1 MPSPAAN
8 EAPAVPLGAWIDG
21 LAARHGA
28 RPALI
33 AGCRRI
39 AFADLARRSRH
50 LAGGLHR
57 LGLGP
62 GDRIAFWLPNIPD
75 YLALFLA
82 CARIGA
88 IAVAVNT
95 RFRSGE
101 VGDIVGR
108 SGARAL
114 VLWPGFR
121 NIPFA
126 EILAGI
132 DPGALAALETVIVH
146 GDDRHEN
153 WGALTGRRNVALA
166 ELAEAP
172 LYAGPEPAAD
182 AGAAI
187 FTTSGTTKA
196 PKFVLHSHRSL
207 GRHAGFVAPA
217 FGYDRADTVLLQAL
231 PYCGVFGLA
240 QALAAL
246 QGGAPSVLM
255 PAFEAEA
262 AAGLIRAHAVTG
274 FNATDDMLHRLL
286 EAAPGPRPFPSLR
299 SCGYAAFNAALAD
312 LVERGDDAGIRFF
325 GLYGMSEIQALFV
338 RVPEDAAAARRKLP
352 GGWPTSP
359 ETGIRIR
366 DPETGQ
372 LLPASAAGEIEVRGP
387 SLMSGYYG
395 DERATAEA
403 FTADGWFRT
412 GDLGYLDGG
421 GGLVFVSRM
430 NDALR
435 LGGFLVSPDE
445 IESCLQAHG
454 SVAGAQVVAAATPAG
469 NRAVAFVIPRAG
481 SIDADALRHHCA
493 ARLAAFK
500 VPARVIALDAFPVTQ
515 SANGVKVQRVRLR
528 QMAEAALAAT
538 DA

>member
-8 EAPAVPLGAWIDG
+8 DAPGAVSLGAWIDG
-21 LAARHGA
+21 LAARHDA

-39 AFADLARRSRH
+39 AFADLARRSRR
-50 LAGGLHR
+50 LAGGLQR
-57 LGLGP
+57 LGIGA

-75 YLALFLA
+75 YLALLLA

-95 RFRSGE
+95 RFRSAE

-121 NIPFA
+121 NIPFR

-146 GDDRHEN
+146 GD
-153 WGALTGRRNVALA
+153 GTALPGKRNVALA
-166 ELAEAP
+166 ELGEAP
-172 LYAGPEPAAD
+172 LYAGPEPGSE
-182 AGAAI
+182 AGVAI
-187 FTTSGTTKA
+187 FTTSGTTRA
-196 PKFVLHSHRSL
+196 PKFVLHTHRSL

-255 PAFEAEA
+255 PTFEAEA
-262 AAGLIRAHAVTG
+262 AAGLIRTHAVTG

-286 EAAPGPRPFPSLR
+286 EAAPGERPFPSLR

-312 LVERGDDAGIRFF
+312 LVERGDAAGIRFF

-338 RVPEDAAAARRKLP
+338 RVPEDAPAARRKLP
-352 GGWPTSP
+352 GGWPTSL
-359 ETGIRIR
+359 EAGIRIR
-366 DPETGQ
+366 DPETGA
-372 LLPASAAGEIEVRGP
+372 LLPANAAGEIEVRGP
-387 SLMSGYYG
+387 SLMAGYYG
-395 DERATAEA
+395 DERATADA

-412 GDLGYLDGG
+412 GDLGYLDDG
-421 GGLVFVSRM
+421 GGLVFVTRM

-435 LGGFLVSPDE
+435 LGGFLVSPAE
-445 IESCLQAHG
+445 IESCLQEHG

-469 NRAVAFVIPRAG
+469 NRAVAFVIPRAE
-481 SIDADALRHHCA
+481 SIDAEALRQHCA

-500 VPARVIALDAFPVTQ
+500 VPAQVIALDAFPVTQ

-528 QMAEAALAAT
+528 QMAEAALASVP
-538 DA
+538 

>member
-1 MPSPAAN
+1 MN
-8 EAPAVPLGAWIDG
+8 ETPGAGLPLGAWIDG
-21 LAARHGA
+21 LAARFGA

-33 AGCRRI
+33 AGCHRVTH
-39 AFADLARRSRH
+39 ADLARRSRH
-50 LAGGLHR
+50 LAGGLQR
-57 LGLGP
+57 LGIGA
-62 GDRIAFWLPNIPD
+62 GDRVAFWLPNVPD
-75 YLALFLA
+75 YLALLLA
-82 CARIGA
+82 CGRIGA

-95 RFRSGE
+95 RFRSAE

-146 GDDRHEN
+146 GDV
-153 WGALTGRRNVALA
+153 GAALPGRRQVALA
-166 ELAEAP
+166 ELADAP
-172 LYAGPEPAAD
+172 PYAGPEPAAD

-187 FTTSGTTKA
+187 FTTSGTTRA
-196 PKFVLHSHRSL
+196 PKFVLHTHRSL
-207 GRHAGFVAPA
+207 TAHAGFVAPA

-231 PYCGVFGLA
+231 PYCGVFGLS

-262 AAGLIRAHAVTG
+262 AAELIRAHNVTG
-274 FNATDDMLHRLL
+274 FNGTDDMLHRLL
-286 EAAPGPRPFPSLR
+286 EAAPGERPFPSLR
-299 SCGYAAFNAALAD
+299 ACGYAAFNAALAD
-312 LVERGDDAGIRFF
+312 LVERGDAAGVRFF

-338 RVPEDAAAARRKLP
+338 RVPDDAPAARRKLP
-352 GGWPTSP
+352 GGWPTSAQ
-359 ETGIRIR
+359 TGIRIR
-366 DPETGQ
+366 DPESGA
-372 LLPASAAGEIEVRGP
+372 LLPANGHGEIEVRGP
-387 SLMSGYYG
+387 SLMAGYYG

-403 FTADGWFRT
+403 FTADHWFRT
-412 GDLGYLDGG
+412 GDLGYLDDG
-421 GGLVFVSRM
+421 GGLVFVTRM
-430 NDALR
+430 DDALR
-435 LGGFLVSPDE
+435 LGGFLVSPAE
-445 IESCLQAHG
+445 IESCLQEHA

-481 SIDADALRHHCA
+481 SVDADGLRRHCA

-500 VPARVIALDAFPVTQ
+500 VPAQVIALDAFPVTQ
-515 SANGVKVQRVRLR
+515 SANGVKVQRMRLR
-528 QMAEAALAAT
+528 QMAEAALAA
-538 DA
+538 AQA